1 MSTPNASAPLLPRH
15 LLCGLDVEGRAHPA
29 VQAAVWLAETLG
41 AEVEFTHAFP
51 PRPLLWGKK
60 DDMPEWVAGTEAA
73 GRVLRESLRE
83 ALRQAPTE
91 LGLRTNADA
100 LRFHV
105 ASGHPA
111 HVLLDHART
120 SHADLI
126 VLGPHQK
133 HGRLDFGGTARGVL
147 AHAAHGVWV
156 QPARPKLVKRILVPV
171 DLSETSLAALRLAR
185 DLAQRFGAKLTAMQA
200 FLPPTLGAM
209 FPSTEAVGPGYVV
222 EHLLR
227 AERDQF
233 EAAMSA
239 FDWRGVA
246 HATRFEQ
253 GEPAEVVLELQK
265 EHDLIVLGTHG
276 RTGLSAALLGS
287 VAQAVLR
294 SSTTPVLALRQAKG
308 TFLI

>member
-185 DLAQRFGAKLTAMQA
+185 DPSARAAYDRALELDGRSALAHLGRGLLSLAEDDVQGAERDLGRALELHPRLAQAWLERGLLRLMTGGDAEADLARA
-200 FLPPTLGAM
+200 RELLPPGSPDA
-209 FPSTEAVGPGYVV
+209 A
-222 EHLLR
+222 R
-227 AERDQF
+227 AERP
-233 EAAMSA
+233 SA
-239 FDWRGVA
+239 
-246 HATRFEQ
+246 
-253 GEPAEVVLELQK
+253 
-265 EHDLIVLGTHG
+265 G
-276 RTGLSAALLGS
+276 R
-287 VAQAVLR
+287 
-294 SSTTPVLALRQAKG
+294 
-308 TFLI
+308 

>member
-1 MSTPNASAPLLPRH
+1 MSFTNSALLPRH
-15 LLCGLDVEGRAHPA
+15 VLCGLDAEGRAQPA

-51 PRPLLWGKK
+51 PRPVLWGKK
-60 DDMPEWVAGTEAA
+60 ADMPEWVAGTEAT
-73 GRVLRESLRE
+73 GRLLRE
-83 ALRQAPTE
+83 ALREAVRTAPTE
-91 LGLRTNADA
+91 LGLRTSADA
-100 LRFHV
+100 LRLHV

-111 HVLLDHART
+111 QVLLDRARAAN
-120 SHADLI
+120 ADLV
-126 VLGPHQK
+126 VLGPHAK

-147 AHAAHGVWV
+147 AHAVHGVWV
-156 QPARPKLVKRILVPV
+156 QPERPKLVKRILVPV

-185 DLAQRFGAKLTAMQA
+185 DLAERIDAKLTAMQA

-209 FPSTEAVGPGYVV
+209 FPSSESVGPGYVV

-239 FDWRGVA
+239 FEWRGVA
-246 HATRFEQ
+246 HTTRFEQ
-253 GEPAEVVLELQK
+253 GEPADVALELQG

-294 SSTTPVLALRQAKG
+294 SSKTPVLALRQAKG
-308 TFLI
+308 TYLI